1 MVTPEEYTLVPVPN
15 AVAAGHKAMRVY
27 SLPPKGAVTTVGA
40 PLMKL
45 TAVALEVYTVADMA
59 KGMIPAI
66 SVEFENGGTTFLR
79 PGCRHAST

>member
-1 MVTPEEYTLVPVPN
+1 MPVPN
-15 AVAAGHKAMRVY
+15 DVAAGHKAMRVY

-40 PLMKL
+40 PDMKL

-59 KGMIPAI
+59 KGIIPAI
-66 SVEFENGGTTFLR
+66 SVEFENGGTTLLR